1 MNRYVRIRLLV
12 LGAVAIIAGS
22 VWLVGS
28 HQRSAADN
36 AFSEAQAA
44 DEMLVAMLDQETG
57 LLGYT
62 VTGDRDLPRRY
73 QDARVRFERAWRPP
87 RPGRLR
93 ARVTSGP
100 RSPSSAGS
108 RGAGGTW
115 A

>member
-1 MNRYVRIRLLV
+1 MNPYVRIRLLV

-57 LLGYT
+57 LLGYA
-62 VTGDRDLPRRY
+62 VGGDEALLRR
-73 QDARVRFERAWRPP
+73 
-87 RPGRLR
+87 
-93 ARVTSGP
+93 
-100 RSPSSAGS
+100 
-108 RGAGGTW
+108 
-115 A
+115 